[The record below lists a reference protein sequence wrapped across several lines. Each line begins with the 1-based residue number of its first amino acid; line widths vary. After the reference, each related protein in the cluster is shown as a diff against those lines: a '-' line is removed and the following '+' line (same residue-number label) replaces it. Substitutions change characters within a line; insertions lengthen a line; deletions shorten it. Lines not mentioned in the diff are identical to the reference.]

1 MKDKIGLTII
11 YKGKQVSK
19 VLRYSMVEN
28 CVLLFWRVA
37 ILVQLQ
43 KLSTQGEL
51 YNNSTC
57 N

>member
-19 VLRYSMVEN
+19 VLRYGWKL
-28 CVLLFWRVA
+28 CFTVLKSCHINTAPKTVHPL
-37 ILVQLQ
+37 
-43 KLSTQGEL
+43 GEL